1 MSDGDRAERARDT
14 GVPVARWIPRLEGRS
29 DEPPRLPVDERDPH
43 VVYLTSGSTGRPK
56 GVVVSHRAS
65 WLRSWPGGATF
76 TLALRGGGGILTSFP
91 LFHYGGW
98 HYVFEAWHQ
107 RRPLHVVKRADAAH
121 LLDAIHRWAPAG
133 VYCIPAVWGRILDT
147 AGDAA
152 DGSDLSCVGAAD
164 TGTSATPPELLNRLR
179 RRMPQATTSVFY
191 GSTEAGHHTTL
202 ADWDVDDHPGSVG
215 RAAPGSDIR
224 IGDDEEICV
233 RAETLMNGYH
243 GMPAPTAAVLRDGWY
258 HTGDAGYLNDDGY
271 LYITGRLREVIR
283 TGGETVGPAEVE
295 AAVRTYPGVRDA
307 AVVGLADE
315 RWGELSARSWSWPRE
330 WPPLPWTRC
339 GLIWATA
346 WRRTSIRA
354 GSWPRQA
361 CPGRRPPG
369 RSSGRCSER
378 GWPSTRLP
386 PAGGDDATAG
396 PRVMMHTASDPT
408 PSWRSHAGRTKSR
421 HRRQPRGQ
429 GGVRFRRAGTR
440 RANGPRLGRRLPPAL
455 GWRRSAHLSRR
466 RPPARPGHLF
476 PSSGRLPL
484 RCGDDAAVRR
494 PASPRR
500 RPGGDRGRLERRF
513 PGLASHMEQDNPGM
527 HTTDTIDFEYVL
539 SGEIA
544 VARPVRAEV
553 VLHPGDTVVQNGT
566 RHRWHNRSS
575 EPAVYVAFL
584 VGAHRQ

>member
-1 MSDGDRAERARDT
+1 MALLIGSILSTAARSAPNAVAATLGEQAITFADLDRAANRTAHALAGLGVARGDIVAWWTGPGLGSLEAMVATARLGAVLAPLNPALAPAEVAAVVEYLAPRLLVSDGDRAERARDT
-14 GVPVARWIPRLEGRS
+14 AAPLALDTALEGRS
-29 DEPPRLPVDERDPH
+29 DEPPRVPVDERDPH

-56 GVVVSHRAS
+56 GVVVSQRAS

-133 VYCIPAVWGRILDT
+133 VYCIPAVWGRILDD

-152 DGSDLSCVGAAD
+152 DGSDLSCVRAAD

-224 IGDDEEICV
+224 IGDDQEIWV

-243 GMPAPTAAVLRDGWY
+243 AMPAPTAAVLRDGWY

-315 RWGELSARSWSWPRE
+315 RWGELVCAVVVMDEGVATPALDALRAHLGHRLAPHKHPRRIVAAASLPRTPATGQIQRSLLRE
-330 WPPLPWTRC
+330 
-339 GLIWATA
+339 
-346 WRRTSIRA
+346 
-354 GSWPRQA
+354 
-361 CPGRRPPG
+361 
-369 RSSGRCSER
+369 
-378 GWPSTRLP
+378 RLAVGPP
-386 PAGGDDATAG
+386 PAGG
-396 PRVMMHTASDPT
+396 
-408 PSWRSHAGRTKSR
+408 WR
-421 HRRQPRGQ
+421 
-429 GGVRFRRAGTR
+429 
-440 RANGPRLGRRLPPAL
+440 
-455 GWRRSAHLSRR
+455 
-466 RPPARPGHLF
+466 
-476 PSSGRLPL
+476 
-484 RCGDDAAVRR
+484 
-494 PASPRR
+494 
-500 RPGGDRGRLERRF
+500 
-513 PGLASHMEQDNPGM
+513 
-527 HTTDTIDFEYVL
+527 
-539 SGEIA
+539 
-544 VARPVRAEV
+544 
-553 VLHPGDTVVQNGT
+553 
-566 RHRWHNRSS
+566 
-575 EPAVYVAFL
+575 
-584 VGAHRQ
+584 